1 MNEKTK
7 EVIHLVKDIFEVFC
21 TQIKEIKQ
29 DISTLQQ
36 DITEMKQD
44 ISEIKQHLLQSNSIV
59 FSDKKAEIKDDIKD
73 SNESSSMDLK
83 EQLKRLL
90 YQTTE

>member
-1 MNEKTK
+1 
-7 EVIHLVKDIFEVFC
+7 
-21 TQIKEIKQ
+21 
-29 DISTLQQ
+29 
-36 DITEMKQD
+36 MKQD

-73 SNESSSMDLK
+73 SNESSSMDWK

>member
-1 MNEKTK
+1 MYSNKTK
-7 EVIHLVKDIFEVFC
+7 YFY
-21 TQIKEIKQ
+21 
-29 DISTLQQ
+29 STARYNRN
-36 DITEMKQD
+36 ED

-73 SNESSSMDLK
+73 SNESSSMDWK

>member
-1 MNEKTK
+1 MNEETK
-7 EVIHLVKDIFEVFC
+7 EVLHLVKDIFEVFC
-21 TQIKEIKQ
+21 TQIKQ
-29 DISTLQQ
+29 NISTLQQ

-73 SNESSSMDLK
+73 SNESSSMD
-83 EQLKRLL
+83 
-90 YQTTE
+90 

>member
-1 MNEKTK
+1 MNEETK
-7 EVIHLVKDIFEVFC
+7 EVLHLVKDIFEVFC
-21 TQIKEIKQ
+21 TQIKQ
-29 DISTLQQ
+29 NISTLQQ

>member
-1 MNEKTK
+1 MNEETK
-7 EVIHLVKDIFEVFC
+7 EVLHLVKNIFEVFC
-21 TQIKEIKQ
+21 TQIKQ
-29 DISTLQQ
+29 NISTLQQ

-73 SNESSSMDLK
+73 SNESSSMD
-83 EQLKRLL
+83 
-90 YQTTE
+90 